1 MDNLSDTKQMPA
13 VSAGEKRYVIF
24 ETCIKFSEAE
34 MNYCEF
40 ARRFDEIREHAVL
53 RLKKGFERCGSLEG
67 VYNNYEN
74 IITDILFD
82 CIFVEIIQYLRNLG
96 IYDWDFKRVNQY
108 YHDCSDEFEEVFSK
122 YYLDEYIE
130 ITYEK
135 ENEIEYRKERKQH
148 RDKVVGIGFGV
159 GGQIKASMKA
169 GAVNAVT
176 GMGHSVANM
185 VGNTASRI
193 GAGAQM
199 ASVYCDKERY
209 KRLEQACIDMVY
221 SIADKTQR
229 LINDNSHIK
238 LKSFQSENISRA
250 RALLSSLKEG
260 GIEENRRKEAICT
273 ILQNFPL
280 YPSVYKIA
288 LEEYGDS
295 DNSLKQM
302 AADFSVDLQ
311 QYAWTLMDKRYA
323 SVLKTRYETEE
334 QLLEVKHNIIKSA
347 EFYGIASK
355 NQYVEYLESEWI
367 KIDRKLR
374 TVDGIELPT
383 REEAKNYITDDTC
396 FKRFIEAQNFNDIN
410 LVDSDSL
417 QRLIQEAKKL
427 EFEGEYY
434 PQIVE
439 ERLMDIIHPFVE
451 KQKIVKKIAAA
462 GNKVAETK
470 NVVLLSTCYSCIK
483 KRITFELEANERTQM
498 YMSYFQNG
506 EELIFGEDCS
516 IMGTWNT
523 AILVTSKR
531 VIFINKDCIIGTV
544 FGDIEAVYINE
555 KKLNIRMK
563 NQQIIQSDIL
573 RGIPDEHYQEWGTLI
588 DNIIYALKKA
598 YSVCETVFCTKCGAR
613 ILKSANFCNVC
624 GNVNKYK
631 EERINKENEV

>member
-1 MDNLSDTKQMPA
+1 MDNLANAKQMPA
-13 VSAGEKRYVIF
+13 VNVKAKSYVIF
-24 ETCIKFSEAE
+24 GTCIKFSEAE

-40 ARRFDEIREHAVL
+40 VRRFDEIREHAVW
-53 RLKKGFERCGSLEG
+53 RLKKGFESCGSLEG
-67 VYNNYEN
+67 VYNNWHNVVGDTLY
-74 IITDILFD
+74 D
-82 CIFVEIIQYLRNLG
+82 CIYQEIIQYLQCLG
-96 IYDWDFKRVNQY
+96 MYDWDSKRL
-108 YHDCSDEFEEVFSK
+108 EK
-122 YYLDEYIE
+122 YYDTCCYEFGDVLRVSYLDKYIE
-130 ITYEK
+130 IVDEK
-135 ENEIEYRKERKQH
+135 ETAIEYRKERKQY
-148 RDKVVGIGFGV
+148 RNKAVGIGFGV

-169 GAVNAVT
+169 GAINAVT

-185 VGNTASRI
+185 IGNTASRI
-193 GAGAQM
+193 GASAQM

-221 SIADKTQR
+221 SIADRTQN
-229 LINDNSHIK
+229 LINDNSSIK

-260 GIEENRRKEAICT
+260 VIEESRREEAICT

-295 DNSLKQM
+295 DNSLKRM
-302 AADFSVDLQ
+302 AAEFCVDLE
-311 QYAWTLMDKRYA
+311 QYAWTLMDKQYA

-347 EFYGIASK
+347 EFYGIDSK
-355 NQYVEYLESEWI
+355 NQYVEYLECEWI

-383 REEAKNYITDDTC
+383 REEARYYITDDTC
-396 FKRFIEAQNFNDIN
+396 FKRFIEAQNFNEIN

-417 QRLIQEAKKL
+417 QGLIQEAKKL
-427 EFEGEYY
+427 DFEGEYY
-434 PQIVE
+434 PKIVE
-439 ERLMDIIHPFVE
+439 ERLMDIIRPFIE
-451 KQKIVKKIAAA
+451 KQKIVKRIAAA
-462 GNKVAETK
+462 GNKIAETK

-483 KRITFELEANERTQM
+483 KRITFELEADEKTQM

-516 IMGTWNT
+516 FMGTWNT
-523 AILVTSKR
+523 AIFVTSKR

-555 KKLNIRMK
+555 NKLNIRMK
-563 NQQIIQSDIL
+563 NHQIIQSDIL
-573 RGIPDEHYQEWGTLI
+573 RGIPDEHNQEWGTLI

-598 YSVCETVFCTKCGAR
+598 CSKCETVFCTKCGAR
-613 ILKSANFCNVC
+613 ILRSTNFCNVC

-631 EERINKENEV
+631 EERINK